1 MITIK
6 TKNLNSKTD
15 ELQNKS
21 NEINDII
28 GNLKLTIM
36 NKNNYSILSDDVNK
50 IKKYIEQ
57 ANDTTSNLRDAN
69 DINIVLKRYE
79 QDLREHSNEVR
90 NLKKKIKTRDD
101 RIEELEYDLDNA
113 NDTIDELEDKV
124 STLQETLNYFKGLC
138 QKFIEFLKDK
148 FFSNNKYDDFINDLY
163 DGRYT

>member
-1 MITIK
+1 MLTIE
-6 TKNLNSKTD
+6 TKELDSKTD

-79 QDLREHSNEVR
+79 EDLR
-90 NLKKKIKTRDD
+90 
-101 RIEELEYDLDNA
+101 
-113 NDTIDELEDKV
+113 
-124 STLQETLNYFKGLC
+124 
-138 QKFIEFLKDK
+138 
-148 FFSNNKYDDFINDLY
+148 
-163 DGRYT
+163 

>member
-1 MITIK
+1 M
-6 TKNLNSKTD
+6 
-15 ELQNKS
+15 
-21 NEINDII
+21 
-28 GNLKLTIM
+28 
-36 NKNNYSILSDDVNK
+36 
-50 IKKYIEQ
+50 
-57 ANDTTSNLRDAN
+57 
-69 DINIVLKRYE
+69 
-79 QDLREHSNEVR
+79 
-90 NLKKKIKTRDD
+90 KKKIKTRDD